1 MKYLAVLLLVAVPA
15 TAVAEQRQRGSSRPA
30 ARQQATSPA
39 TPGAVP
45 PRAVSPRHVPQPR
58 IGQPLQ
64 PAGWQWYVNGPR
76 RGPRIDS
83 PLLPA
88 GQQWFG
94 WRGDGRRERH
104 WQGGWYN
111 PYGVGVGYG
120 YGAGYPAAE
129 YVDERYNQLPP
140 AQVMTKGLLRLDV
153 TPSTGLQY
161 YVDDAFFGTSQDL
174 GLEFE
179 LNAGARHVEI
189 RAPGYRPLVFDTR
202 IEVGEVVTY
211 RGALEPLTEAQARM
225 PQATGN
231 KTIYVIPGC
240 YIGNAPPKAANLR
253 KGCDIKRVTTR

>member
-15 TAVAEQRQRGSSRPA
+15 AADADQRQRGASRPA
-30 ARQQATSPA
+30 ARQEASRPA
-39 TPGAVP
+39 P
-45 PRAVSPRHVPQPR
+45 PQSVSPRPSPQPR
-58 IGQPLQ
+58 IGQPLV
-64 PAGWQWYVNGPR
+64 PAGWQWYVSGPR
-76 RGPRIDS
+76 RGPQINS

-111 PYGVGVGYG
+111 PYGIGAGYG

-140 AQVMTKGLLRLDV
+140 VEVMTKGLLRLDV
-153 TPSTGLQY
+153 TPATGLQY
-161 YVDDAFFGTSQDL
+161 YVDDTFFGTSQDL

-179 LNAGARHVEI
+179 LNAGARHIEI
-189 RAPGYRPLVFDTR
+189 RAAGYKPLAFDTR
-202 IEVGEVVTY
+202 IDVGAVVSY
-211 RGALEPLTEAQARM
+211 RGALEPLTEGQARS

>member
-15 TAVAEQRQRGSSRPA
+15 TAVADQRQRGSSRPA
-30 ARQQATSPA
+30 ARQQTSSPA
-39 TPGAVP
+39 PPRAVS

-179 LNAGARHVEI
+179 LNAGARHIEI
-189 RAPGYRPLVFDTR
+189 RAPGYKPLVFDTR

-211 RGALEPLTEAQARM
+211 RGALEPLTEAQPRM

-240 YIGNAPPKAANLR
+240 YMGNAPPKAGNLR